1 MNRLDG
7 KTALISGASRGIGE
21 AAARLMISVG
31 ANVIIGDILKTKGEE
46 TAERLGPK
54 AKFIHLDVT
63 DENDWSNA
71 VDLAKQLIMD
81 HAHSWMVS
89 IPIKR
94 SALSIAV
101 GDMPIIIN
109 Q

>member
-46 TAERLGPK
+46 TAERLGPN
-54 AKFIHLDVT
+54 AKFIHLDVQCCR
-63 DENDWSNA
+63 SGCR
-71 VDLAKQLIMD
+71 
-81 HAHSWMVS
+81 
-89 IPIKR
+89 PIWR
-94 SALSIAV
+94 SRYF
-101 GDMPIIIN
+101 G
-109 Q
+109 